1 MVNGEPEPNGWE
13 LLRSIRDLKDS
24 FDGVARGMVTQ
35 VQHAAATDRITKL
48 ETERDE
54 QRKTKAQQWF
64 AIVLS
69 FLGMVGTVVTGIV
82 LFSIKGA

>member
-1 MVNGEPEPNGWE
+1 MTNEPEPNGWE

-35 VQHAAATDRITKL
+35 VQHTAATDRIQKL
-48 ETERDE
+48 ETDRDE
-54 QRKTKAQQWF
+54 QRKTRAQQWF
-64 AIVLS
+64 AIGLS